1 MSAFDAQSGD
11 REWSHVTHDQAIA
24 PGESRIIFM
33 GPRRSGKSSIER
45 VVFHKMSPHETLFLE
60 TTQNVDINLVN
71 NDLIR
76 FQTWDFGGDISL
88 YDNVQY
94 GEGSMTPDEIF
105 KRTSTLV
112 YVIDAQE
119 EDYEDAL
126 PKLVETISTAHHVN
140 PNIHFE
146 VFLHKVD
153 GDFMSEETKAERQ
166 QGIQHYVSGELGET
180 NGDVLVSYYLT
191 SIYDHSALEALS
203 KVVQKLVPQ
212 LPTLNNL
219 LDILISSCNI
229 DKSYLVDVVT
239 KLYIATDS
247 NPVDVHTYEL
257 CSDLVDVV
265 VDVSYIYGVKVI
277 ENKEGNKNDENGA
290 GAVGAPLIRAVPYD
304 SKSTAAIRLNS
315 GMVLYLRYV
324 SPFLALVCV
333 IREEYFTKRS
343 LLDYN
348 IDCFTASLERV
359 CNENN
364 KRQHARGLTT
374 GAGAAAAG
382 GADVASSNSTGAGS
396 AANAGTATGDASDGA
411 AGAGTGIGA
420 GASGSASSDS
430 SAGGGNDVGVDTDTS
445 TVIGS
450 GASDA
455 AGTSS
460 GAGAGADA
468 STGGSAIRSAE

>member
-1 MSAFDAQSGD
+1 MDATNSLSIED
-11 REWSHVTHDQAIA
+11 VLRPD
-24 PGESRIIFM
+24 ESRIVLV

-60 TTQNVDINLVN
+60 STHNVDVHLVSN

-76 FQTWDFGGDISL
+76 FQTWDFGGDLNVNGEVIYHDQRISAEHVL
-88 YDNVQY
+88 QNC
-94 GEGSMTPDEIF
+94 
-105 KRTSTLV
+105 STLI

-126 PKLVETISTAHHVN
+126 PKLVETISAAHLIN
-140 PNIHFE
+140 PSIHFE

-166 QGIQHYVSGELGET
+166 QGIQHFVSTELAET

-219 LDILISSCNI
+219 LDIMISSCNI

-265 VDVSYIYGVKVI
+265 IDVSCIYGVNVRDAKDGTGKQVETI
-277 ENKEGNKNDENGA
+277 
-290 GAVGAPLIRAVPYD
+290 PYD
-304 SKSTAAIRLNS
+304 DDSTAAIRLGS
-315 GMVLYLRYV
+315 GMVLYLREV
-324 SPFLALVCV
+324 SSYLALVCI
-333 IREEYFTKRS
+333 IREEYFAKRA

-348 IDCFTASLERV
+348 IGCFKQSLEKI
-359 CNENN
+359 CNIKEE
-364 KRQHARGLTT
+364 
-374 GAGAAAAG
+374 
-382 GADVASSNSTGAGS
+382 V
-396 AANAGTATGDASDGA
+396 
-411 AGAGTGIGA
+411 
-420 GASGSASSDS
+420 
-430 SAGGGNDVGVDTDTS
+430 TS
-445 TVIGS
+445 
-450 GASDA
+450 
-455 AGTSS
+455 
-460 GAGAGADA
+460 
-468 STGGSAIRSAE
+468 

>member
-1 MSAFDAQSGD
+1 MATFITEASA
-11 REWSHVTHDQAIA
+11 VTFEQASK
-24 PGESRIIFM
+24 PGEARIIFM

-88 YDNVQY
+88 SEADSIPY
-94 GEGSMTPDEIF
+94 GDGFMTPSEIF
-105 KRTSTLV
+105 RRCDTLV

-126 PKLVETISTAHHVN
+126 PKLVETISVAHQAN
-140 PNIHFE
+140 PNLHFE

-153 GDFMSEETKAERQ
+153 GDFMSEDTKIERQ
-166 QGIQHYVSGELGET
+166 QGIQHYVSTELT

-219 LDILISSCNI
+219 LDILNASCNI

-239 KLYIATDS
+239 KLYVATDS

-265 VDVSYIYGVKVI
+265 MDVSHIYGVKVT
-277 ENKEGNKNDENGA
+277 ESAEPGGPP
-290 GAVGAPLIRAVPYD
+290 VLRSVPYD
-304 SKSTAAIRLNS
+304 DKSTAAIRLNS
-315 GMVLYLRYV
+315 GLVLYLRQV
-324 SPFLALVCV
+324 SMHLALVCV
-333 IREEYFTKRS
+333 VREEFFAKRS

-348 IDCFTASLERV
+348 VNCFKTSLDRV
-359 CNENN
+359 CHER
-364 KRQHARGLTT
+364 K
-374 GAGAAAAG
+374 AGK
-382 GADVASSNSTGAGS
+382 
-396 AANAGTATGDASDGA
+396 
-411 AGAGTGIGA
+411 
-420 GASGSASSDS
+420 
-430 SAGGGNDVGVDTDTS
+430 
-445 TVIGS
+445 
-450 GASDA
+450 
-455 AGTSS
+455 
-460 GAGAGADA
+460 
-468 STGGSAIRSAE
+468 